1 MPASPHLHRV
11 EPGAVLKLADVDPAD
26 TRAAPGDKATTQA
39 ASAKLAGRL
48 AELQEML
55 WAGGRHRVLLVLQG
69 IDTSGKGGTVEH
81 VLGAVNP
88 AGLRVTSFKAPS
100 QSELARDY
108 LWRIHANVPE
118 SGLIGVFDRSHYED
132 VLVVRVLK
140 LVPDEH
146 WQRRFDHINAFE
158 KLLVDE
164 GTTVVKVFLHI
175 SKDEQR
181 ERLQARIDEPAKH
194 WKFKTA
200 DLETRARWDDF
211 QGAFE
216 DAISATSTVNAPW
229 HVVPAD
235 KKWYRDWAVAT
246 ILVGALEGLNLKWPD
261 AEPGIAGLVVD

>member
-39 ASAKLAGRL
+39 ASAKLAGQL

-108 LWRIHANVPE
+108 LWRVHANVPE
-118 SGLIGVFDRSHYED
+118 SGMIGVFDRSHYED

-140 LVPDEH
+140 LVPDES

-158 KLLVDE
+158 KMLVDE

-216 DAISATSTVNAPW
+216 DAISATSTVKAPW

-246 ILVGALEGLNLKWPD
+246 ILVGALEGLNLQWPD